1 MVRLRAF
8 QSTAAPSLT
17 TARPST
23 CALQKFFSSAII
35 LALVAGLANV
45 ALAAKGPVITSKV
58 RSPALIG
65 LGEPATCCPA
75 SETADSGSAPL
86 LPARPT
92 LAPALARLDRPAAM
106 HAGLLRHPAR
116 RRAHGPHR
124 HGPLRQDGPQG
135 PSPPS
140 ACPPSS
146 LPRSSADSP
155 GRAPQTAENFRQ
167 LATGEAGF
175 GYEGSS
181 FHRCAPS
188 PARSTRFLPLIA
200 LLLTLGHLLQR
211 HQELHDPGV
220 RRPSSQTPTRA
231 RR

>member
-1 MVRLRAF
+1 MVRRRPS
-8 QSTAAPSLT
+8 QSTAAQSLT

-92 LAPALARLDRPAAM
+92 LSSAFANSDRPAAM

-140 ACPPSS
+140 ASSPPLS
-146 LPRSSADSP
+146 LAAALTRPVVHRRPPRTS
-155 GRAPQTAENFRQ
+155 
-167 LATGEAGF
+167 
-175 GYEGSS
+175 GSS
-181 FHRCAPS
+181 RR
-188 PARSTRFLPLIA
+188 AR
-200 LLLTLGHLLQR
+200 LG
-211 HQELHDPGV
+211 
-220 RRPSSQTPTRA
+220 SATRA
-231 RR
+231 RRSTGALPLPLARPASSP